1 MIRES
6 DVPSQNDIEKAS
18 NILNED
24 LYHNEELL

>member
-1 MIRES
+1 MIGEA

-24 LYHNEELL
+24 LYHNEDL